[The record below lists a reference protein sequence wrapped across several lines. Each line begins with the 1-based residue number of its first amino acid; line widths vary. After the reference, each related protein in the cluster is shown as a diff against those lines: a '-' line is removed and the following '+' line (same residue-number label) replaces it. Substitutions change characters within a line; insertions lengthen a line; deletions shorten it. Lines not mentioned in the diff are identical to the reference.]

1 MQSGESPNLRPE
13 PSPGRSGEDMNE
25 YTPRQCLVLG
35 PSQDEEGEMRTR
47 VINLNRQL
55 HEKERQLAAL
65 PSSEHSEGKHEQLS
79 NAILVLKA
87 ALRDATS
94 LQQAGTGAGASST
107 ESGRLMPPSDS
118 PRKTQEEQD
127 LIQEQARLAMWQN
140 SSPQTQRIRPGLE
153 PLSPRSRRSMPH
165 GSSGRPSVPVH
176 AERGLSA
183 QAPFLLPSAPVIVSK
198 HAMAPRFSSVP
209 LHASPAKDEGL
220 RGTAPTPGDAGAG
233 DRDVGQG
240 RTAELELRLARQE
253 LAARDLQLG
262 TKAEK
267 SHL

>member
-79 NAILVLKA
+79 HAILVLKA

-153 PLSPRSRRSMPH
+153 PLSPRSRR
-165 GSSGRPSVPVH
+165 
-176 AERGLSA
+176 LS
-183 QAPFLLPSAPVIVSK
+183 LI
-198 HAMAPRFSSVP
+198 HI
-209 LHASPAKDEGL
+209 
-220 RGTAPTPGDAGAG
+220 
-233 DRDVGQG
+233 
-240 RTAELELRLARQE
+240 
-253 LAARDLQLG
+253 
-262 TKAEK
+262 
-267 SHL
+267 